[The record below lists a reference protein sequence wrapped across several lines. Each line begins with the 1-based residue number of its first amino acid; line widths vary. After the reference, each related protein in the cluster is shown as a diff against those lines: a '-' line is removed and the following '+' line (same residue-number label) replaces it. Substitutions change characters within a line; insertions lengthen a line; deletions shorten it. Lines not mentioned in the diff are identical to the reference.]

1 MSISDRDA
9 IDVWRD
15 TYQAVW
21 FRLKQDG
28 RSPRHVIAGW
38 ADVKPSTA
46 GAWKRGECTPD
57 GGKMIV
63 LAKAADA
70 DGYPAL
76 ARLNVADEHRL
87 VPRDEDLAVN
97 GDLSD
102 ETRDISRLLF
112 QIQEAEKRGDAGA
125 LRQCAAELHKEADEV
140 DAEASLKD

>member
-1 MSISDRDA
+1 MPISDRDA

-57 GGKMIV
+57 GGTMIV

-87 VPRDEDLAVN
+87 VSRDEDLAVN

-102 ETRDISRLLF
+102 ETRDISRLLYE
-112 QIQEAEKRGDAGA
+112 IQEAEKRGDGDA
-125 LRQCAAELHKEADEV
+125 LRRCAEELHKEADEV
-140 DAEASLKD
+140 DAEASLKS